1 MDENYWRG
9 KADEEV
15 IAATS
20 HMEDYTEAAQ
30 GRILAEMQRRHLRE
44 TSLQIQEKE
53 ITEGQKS
60 RIPSW
65 LKHGMIIGISTLLAF
80 KIPVVLAVLISLAIV
95 EPLSVLANN
104 DPIYQRLR
112 LALGM
117 ELAILNLALAIF
129 VYPRYLARFMPGYY
143 VIGVSAFLCCVVL
156 YFIESLGSRKRPEIV
171 KWVSFSV
178 GISVLLGLGG
188 WLIALTSEHWN
199 SISQEWHW

>member
-9 KADEEV
+9 KDDEEV

-20 HMEDYTEAAQ
+20 HLADYTEAAR
-30 GRILAEMQRRHLRE
+30 GRILAEMQRRGLRE

-53 ITEGQKS
+53 IPEGRES
-60 RIPSW
+60 RIPNW

-95 EPLSVLANN
+95 EPLSALANY
-104 DPIYQRLR
+104 DPIYERLR

-117 ELAILNLALAIF
+117 ELAILNFALAIL
-129 VYPRYLARFMPGYY
+129 VYPRYLARFMSRYY
-143 VIGVSAFLCCVVL
+143 VIGVSAFLCLGAL
-156 YFIESLGSRKRPEIV
+156 YFIQSLENRKRPKLV

-178 GISVLLGLGG
+178 GISILLGLGG
-188 WLIALTSEHWN
+188 WLIALISEHWN
-199 SISQEWHW
+199 SISQGWHW